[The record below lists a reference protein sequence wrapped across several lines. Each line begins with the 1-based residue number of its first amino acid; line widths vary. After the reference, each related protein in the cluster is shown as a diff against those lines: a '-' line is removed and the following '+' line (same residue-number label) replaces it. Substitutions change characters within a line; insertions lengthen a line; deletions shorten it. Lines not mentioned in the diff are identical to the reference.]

1 MSQNDAILGYLKS
14 GRWID
19 QKIAA
24 GKLGCY
30 RLASRIYDLRKRGLD
45 IDERTLYSGSKH
57 WSAYR
62 LAQKD

>member
-1 MSQNDAILGYLKS
+1 MSQNDAILVYLKS

-19 QKIAA
+19 QRIAA
-24 GKLGCY
+24 GKFGIY
-30 RLASRIYDLRKRGLD
+30 RLASRVYDLRARGHA
-45 IDERTLYSGSKH
+45 IEERTLYSGSKH